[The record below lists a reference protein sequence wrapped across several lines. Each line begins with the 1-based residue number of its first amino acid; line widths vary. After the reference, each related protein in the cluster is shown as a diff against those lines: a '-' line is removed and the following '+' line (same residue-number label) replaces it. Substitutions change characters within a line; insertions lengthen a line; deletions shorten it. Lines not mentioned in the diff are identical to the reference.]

1 MVRLTKSGVIVPH
14 VILENIGISDV
25 SAILGN
31 STELTDSSGN
41 TISDSSGEKI
51 LLMNKHKYNE
61 VSDPVAQKYISG
73 LNLDNLML
81 TNQAAKIGDTF
92 IVSEDFIEW

>member
-1 MVRLTKSGVIVPH
+1 MVRLTKSGVIVSH